1 MSAAQTQARLS
12 LKSLIFLTDF
22 SEPSEAALPFAL
34 SLAREYGAT
43 VHALHVLVPEAYLAA
58 TPESSIAGIQA
69 QEEYAQAEIQRTD
82 SSLSGVAHDVSVVRG
97 TDVWPVLEQAIAAH
111 DADLIVLGTHG
122 RTGAQKILLGSV
134 AEEVFRQSEI
144 PVLTIGPRVQVG
156 RHSGARFHH
165 ILYATDFTPESRAA
179 APYAI
184 SLAQENQAQLILFH
198 AIAGK
203 RTSKE
208 RRTPES
214 SVAWAL
220 HELLELVSPDADLWC
235 RPEPVVKYGEPAAK
249 ILTEAAERHID
260 LLVLGVRN
268 AAGRLGP
275 ATHLERSVAHKV
287 VVGARCPVLT
297 VRG

>member
-12 LKSLIFLTDF
+12 LKNLIFLTDF

-43 VHALHVLVPEAYLAA
+43 MHALHVLVPEAYLAA
-58 TPESSIAGIQA
+58 TPESSIVGIQA
-69 QEEYAQAEIQRTD
+69 QEEYAQAEMARTD
-82 SSLSGVAHDVSVVRG
+82 SSLAGVAHEVSVVRG
-97 TDVWPVLEQAIAAH
+97 TDVWPVLQQYISAH
-111 DADLIVLGTHG
+111 DADMIVLGTHG
-122 RTGAQKILLGSV
+122 RTGAQKMLLGSV

-144 PVLTIGPRVQVG
+144 PVMTIGPRVQVG

-165 ILYATDFTPESRAA
+165 VLYATDFTPESRAA

-184 SLAQENQAQLILFH
+184 SIAQENQAQLILFH
-198 AIAGK
+198 AIHGK
-203 RTSKE
+203 KNGKE

-214 SVAWAL
+214 SIAHAL
-220 HELLELVSPDADLWC
+220 HELLELAQPESELWC

-249 ILTEAAERHID
+249 ILSEAAERHVD
-260 LLVLGVRN
+260 LIVLGVRN
-268 AAGRLGP
+268 AAGRLGA
-275 ATHLERSVAHKV
+275 ATHLERSVAHKIV
-287 VVGARCPVLT
+287 ANARCPVLT

>member
-1 MSAAQTQARLS
+1 MSAAQIQARLS
-12 LKSLIFLTDF
+12 LKNMIFLTDF

-58 TPESSIAGIQA
+58 TPESSIAGIEA
-69 QEEYAQAEIQRTD
+69 QEEYAQSEMQRTD
-82 SSLSGVAHDVSVVRG
+82 SSLAGVSHDVSVVRS
-97 TDVWPVLEQAIAAH
+97 TEVWPALQQAIVAH
-111 DADLIVLGTHG
+111 NADLIVLGTHG

-134 AEEVFRQSEI
+134 AEEVFRQSEV

-165 ILYATDFTPESRAA
+165 VLYATDFTPESRAA

-198 AIAGK
+198 AINGK
-203 RTSKE
+203 KTGKE
-208 RRTPES
+208 RPTPES
-214 SVAWAL
+214 SVAHAL
-220 HELLELVSPDADLWC
+220 HELLELVQPDADLWC
-235 RPEPVVKYGEPAAK
+235 RPEPVVKYGEPSAK
-249 ILTEAAERHID
+249 ILAEAAERHVD
-260 LLVLGVRN
+260 LIVLGVRA
-268 AAGRLGP
+268 AAGRLGA

-287 VVGARCPVLT
+287 VANARCPVLT

>member
-12 LKSLIFLTDF
+12 LKNLIFLTDF
-22 SEPSEAALPFAL
+22 SEPSEAALPYAL

-82 SSLSGVAHDVSVVRG
+82 SSLAGVAHDVSVVRG

-111 DADLIVLGTHG
+111 DADLVVLGTHG

-179 APYAI
+179 SPYAI

-203 RTSKE
+203 RTGKE
-208 RRTPES
+208 RRAPET

-220 HELLELVSPDADLWC
+220 HELLELVQPDADLWC

-249 ILTEAAERHID
+249 ILAEAAERHID